1 MIQLRILIV
10 DDESNQRE
18 MLAGFLRKIGHKVT
32 TAESAEAALVILSTS
47 SFEIGLFD
55 MKMSGISGLEL
66 FQQVHTRDPEM
77 QVILITAFGNV
88 ESAVEAMRAG
98 VFHYISKPVNLGEL
112 QELISK
118 AGERH
123 YLLAENRQLRE
134 RLESLELDEIVG
146 VSNRIKS
153 LLSEVARVAP
163 TEATVLIT
171 GESGTGKELLA
182 RSIHQLSSRNKG
194 RFVAVSCAAIPETL
208 IESEL
213 LGHERGAFT
222 GAEKRRLGRFELAK
236 GGTILLDEIGE
247 LPLSI
252 QVKLLRLLEERRFER
267 LGGEEEVIADI
278 RLIAATN
285 RNLVDEVKSGRFRED
300 LYFRINVVHLHIP
313 PLRERREDI
322 MPLVDHFLKLS
333 ATKTNRPR
341 RNITPA
347 AKDLLIAYDWPGNVR
362 ELANVIERATV
373 LSRTDTLDAVD
384 FAQLRREGSEAG
396 STTTP
401 LDMPLRDLEKE
412 HIENVLKANEFSLQK
427 SSDILGIHR
436 NTLRQ
441 KMKEYGIEKPNGE
454 DDAS

>member
-18 MLAGFLRKIGHKVT
+18 MLAGFLKKTGHNVT
-32 TAESAEAALVILSTS
+32 TAESAEAALKLLETRA
-47 SFEIGLFD
+47 FEIGLFD
-55 MKMSGISGLEL
+55 MKMSGLSGFEL
-66 FQQVHTRDPEM
+66 FQRVHERDPEM

-98 VFHYISKPVNLGEL
+98 VYHYISKPVNLAEL
-112 QELISK
+112 QELIRK

-123 YLLAENRQLRE
+123 YLLAENRNLRE
-134 RLESLELDEIVG
+134 RLEQLQVDEIVG
-146 VSNRIKS
+146 VSDKIKS

-163 TEATVLIT
+163 TDATVLIT

-182 RSIHQLSSRNKG
+182 RSIHELSPRRDN

-252 QVKLLRLLEERRFER
+252 QVKLLRLLEERKFER
-267 LGGEEEVIADI
+267 LGGEEEIAADV

-285 RNLVDEVKSGRFRED
+285 RNLQEEVKSARFRED

-313 PLRERREDI
+313 PLRQRRDDI
-322 MPLVDHFLKLS
+322 IPLVDHFLNLT
-333 ATKTNRPR
+333 AAKTNRPPR
-341 RNITPA
+341 KITAA
-347 AKDLLIAYDWPGNVR
+347 AKDRLLAYDWPGNVR

-373 LSRTDTLDAVD
+373 LSRTETLDAAD
-384 FAQLRREGSEAG
+384 FAQLNSN
-396 STTTP
+396 STESAVTSIPTT
-401 LDMPLRDLEKE
+401 MTLRDLEKE
-412 HIENVLKANEFSLQK
+412 HIENVLAANEFSLQK
-427 SSDILGIHR
+427 SADVLGIHR

-441 KMKEYGIEKPNGE
+441 KMKEYGIEKPNG
-454 DDAS
+454 DDEV

>member
-1 MIQLRILIV
+1 MVPLRILIV
-10 DDESNQRE
+10 DDEKNQRE
-18 MLAGFLRKIGHKVT
+18 MLAGFLKKLGHAVQMADSGE
-32 TAESAEAALVILSTS
+32 TAFDMLQTR

-55 MKMSGISGLEL
+55 MKMSGMTGLEL
-66 FQQVHTRDPEM
+66 FQRVHERDPEM
-77 QVILITAFGNV
+77 QIIMITAFGNV

-98 VFHYISKPVNLGEL
+98 VFHYISKPVNLTEL
-112 QELISK
+112 DELIRK

-123 YLLAENRQLRE
+123 YLLAENRLLRE
-134 RLESLELDEIVG
+134 RLETLHVDEIIG

-182 RSIHQLSSRNKG
+182 RSIHRLSPRSAG

-252 QVKLLRLLEERRFER
+252 QVKLLRLLEERKFER
-267 LGGEEEVIADI
+267 LGGEEEITADI

-285 RNLVDEVKSGRFRED
+285 RNLAEEVKAGRFRED

-322 MPLVDHFLKLS
+322 IPLVDHFLGMIAERL
-333 ATKTNRPR
+333 NRPR
-341 RNITPA
+341 KGITAA
-347 AKDLLIAYDWPGNVR
+347 AKDVLVGYDWPGNVR
-362 ELANVIERATV
+362 ELGNAIERATV
-373 LSRTDTLDAVD
+373 LSRTDVLDVSD
-384 FAQLRREGSEAG
+384 FSQLRMNTSGTSAVAI
-396 STTTP
+396 P
-401 LDMPLRDLEKE
+401 LSMTLRDLEKE
-412 HIENVLKANEFSLQK
+412 HIENVLKANEYSLQK
-427 SSDILGIHR
+427 SADILGIHR

-441 KMKEYGIEKPNGE
+441 KMKDYGIEKPGG
-454 DDAS
+454 DDDV

>member
-1 MIQLRILIV
+1 MMQLRILIV
-10 DDESNQRE
+10 DDEANQRE
-18 MLAGFLRKIGHKVT
+18 MLAGFLKKAGYSVA
-32 TAESAEAALVILSTS
+32 TAESAEVALKLLETR

-55 MKMSGISGLEL
+55 MKMTGLSGFEL
-66 FQQVHTRDPEM
+66 FQRIHERDPEM

-98 VFHYISKPVNLGEL
+98 VYHYISKPVNLAEL
-112 QELISK
+112 QELIHK

-123 YLLAENRQLRE
+123 FLLAENRNLRE
-134 RLESLELDEIVG
+134 RLEQLHVDEIVG
-146 VSNRIKS
+146 VSDKIKS

-182 RSIHQLSSRNKG
+182 RSIHELSPRREN

-236 GGTILLDEIGE
+236 GGTVLLDEIGE

-252 QVKLLRLLEERRFER
+252 QVKLLRLLEERKFER
-267 LGGEEEVIADI
+267 LGGEEEISADV

-285 RNLVDEVKSGRFRED
+285 RNLQDEIKSGRFRED

-313 PLRERREDI
+313 PLRQRRDDI
-322 MPLVDHFLKLS
+322 MPLVDHFLNLS
-333 ATKTNRPR
+333 ATKTNRPPR
-341 RNITPA
+341 KITPA
-347 AKDLLIAYDWPGNVR
+347 AKDRLLAYDWPGNVR

-373 LSRTDTLDAVD
+373 LSRTETLDAAD
-384 FAQLRREGSEAG
+384 FAQIAAG
-396 STTTP
+396 ANASTGASITTT
-401 LDMPLRDLEKE
+401 MTLRDLEKE
-412 HIENVLKANEFSLQK
+412 HIENVLSANEFSLQK
-427 SSDILGIHR
+427 SADVLGIHR

-441 KMKEYGIEKPNGE
+441 KMKEYGIEKPNG
-454 DDAS
+454 DDEL

>member
-1 MIQLRILIV
+1 MIQFRILIV

-18 MLAGFLRKIGHKVT
+18 MLAGFLRKIGHNVT
-32 TAESAEAALVILSTS
+32 TAESAEIALGILKSK

-55 MKMSGISGLEL
+55 MKMSGLSGFEL
-66 FQQVHTRDPEM
+66 FQAIHARDPEM
-77 QVILITAFGNV
+77 QVILITAFGSV
-88 ESAVEAMRAG
+88 ESAVQAMRAG
-98 VFHYISKPVNLGEL
+98 VYHYISKPVNLGEL
-112 QELISK
+112 QELIHK

-123 YLLAENRQLRE
+123 YLLAENRELRE
-134 RLESLELDEIVG
+134 RLELLEVDAIVG
-146 VSNRIKS
+146 VSSQIQL

-163 TEATVLIT
+163 TDATVLIT

-182 RSIHQLSSRNKG
+182 RSIHQLSTRRDN

-222 GAEKRRLGRFELAK
+222 GAEKRRLGRFEIAK
-236 GGTILLDEIGE
+236 GGTLLLDEIGD

-252 QVKLLRLLEERRFER
+252 QVKLLRLLEERKFER
-267 LGGEEEVIADI
+267 LGGEEEISADV
-278 RLIAATN
+278 RLLAATN
-285 RNLVDEVKSGRFRED
+285 RNLQDEVKAGRFRED

-322 MPLVDHFLKLS
+322 IPLVDHFLKLS

-341 RNITPA
+341 RSITA
-347 AKDLLIAYDWPGNVR
+347 GAKDLLLTYDWPGNVR

-373 LSRTDTLDAVD
+373 MSRTATLDSAD
-384 FAQLRREGSEAG
+384 FAQLRGTDTTQSGSAIPP
-396 STTTP
+396 TMT
-401 LDMPLRDLEKE
+401 LRDLERG
-412 HIENVLKANEFSLQK
+412 HIENVLKYNEFSLQR
-427 SSDILGIHR
+427 SADVLGIHR

-441 KMKEYGIEKPNGE
+441 KMKEYGIEKPNG
-454 DDAS
+454 DDES

>member
-18 MLAGFLRKIGHKVT
+18 MLAGFLRKIGHLVT
-32 TAESAEAALVILSTS
+32 TSESAEAAQEVLKSH

-55 MKMSGISGLEL
+55 MKMSGLSGFEL
-66 FQQVHTRDPEM
+66 FQKVHARDPEM

-98 VFHYISKPVNLGEL
+98 IYHYISKPVNLGEL
-112 QELISK
+112 QELITK

-123 YLLAENRQLRE
+123 FLLSENRQLRE
-134 RLESLELDEIVG
+134 RLEQLEVDEIVG
-146 VSNRIKS
+146 ISNRIKS

-163 TEATVLIT
+163 TDATVLIT

-182 RSIHQLSSRNKG
+182 RSIHQLSPRNAN

-267 LGGEEEVIADI
+267 LGGEEEIVADV

-285 RNLVDEVKSGRFRED
+285 RNLLDEVKAGRFRED
-300 LYFRINVVHLHIP
+300 LYFRVNVVHLHIP

-333 ATKTNRPR
+333 AAKTNRSR
-341 RNITPA
+341 RGITPA
-347 AKDLLIAYDWPGNVR
+347 AKDLLIAYEWPGNVR

-384 FAQLRREGSEAG
+384 FAQLRGDNAAAG
-396 STTTP
+396 VTQTP
-401 LDMPLRDLEKE
+401 LNMPLRDLEKE

-427 SSDILGIHR
+427 CADILGIHR

-441 KMKEYGIEKPNGE
+441 KMKEYGIEKPNG
-454 DDAS
+454 DDEM

>member
-18 MLAGFLRKIGHKVT
+18 MLAGFLKKTGHNVT
-32 TAESAEAALVILSTS
+32 TAESAEAALKLLETRA
-47 SFEIGLFD
+47 FEIGLFD
-55 MKMSGISGLEL
+55 MKMSGLSGFEL
-66 FQQVHTRDPEM
+66 FQRVHERDPEM

-98 VFHYISKPVNLGEL
+98 VYHYISKPVNLAEL
-112 QELISK
+112 QELIRK

-123 YLLAENRQLRE
+123 YLLAENRNLRE
-134 RLESLELDEIVG
+134 RLEQLQVDEIVG
-146 VSNRIKS
+146 VSDKIKS

-163 TEATVLIT
+163 TDATVLIT

-182 RSIHQLSSRNKG
+182 RSIHELSPRRDN

-252 QVKLLRLLEERRFER
+252 QVKLLRLLEERKFER
-267 LGGEEEVIADI
+267 LGGEEEIAADV

-285 RNLVDEVKSGRFRED
+285 RNLQAEVKSGRFRED

-313 PLRERREDI
+313 PLRQRRDDI
-322 MPLVDHFLKLS
+322 IPLVDHFLNLTAS
-333 ATKTNRPR
+333 KTNRPPR
-341 RNITPA
+341 KITAA
-347 AKDLLIAYDWPGNVR
+347 AKDRLLAYDWPGNVR

-373 LSRTDTLDAVD
+373 LSRTETLDAAD
-384 FAQLRREGSEAG
+384 FSQLNAN
-396 STTTP
+396 STESAVTSIPTT
-401 LDMPLRDLEKE
+401 MTLRDLEKE
-412 HIENVLKANEFSLQK
+412 HIENVLAANEFSLQK
-427 SSDILGIHR
+427 SADVLGIHR

-441 KMKEYGIEKPNGE
+441 KMKEYGIEKPNG
-454 DDAS
+454 DDEV

>member
-18 MLAGFLRKIGHKVT
+18 MLAGFLKKTGHNVT
-32 TAESAEAALVILSTS
+32 TAESAEAALKLLETRA
-47 SFEIGLFD
+47 FEIGLFD
-55 MKMSGISGLEL
+55 MKMSGLSGFEL
-66 FQQVHTRDPEM
+66 FQRVHERDPEM

-98 VFHYISKPVNLGEL
+98 VYHYISKPVNLAEL
-112 QELISK
+112 QELIRK

-123 YLLAENRQLRE
+123 YLLAENRNLRE
-134 RLESLELDEIVG
+134 RLEQLQVDEIVG
-146 VSNRIKS
+146 VSDKIKS

-163 TEATVLIT
+163 TDATVLIT

-182 RSIHQLSSRNKG
+182 RSIHELSPRRDN

-252 QVKLLRLLEERRFER
+252 QVKLLRLLEERKFER
-267 LGGEEEVIADI
+267 LGGEEEIAADV

-285 RNLVDEVKSGRFRED
+285 RNLQEEVKSGRFRED

-313 PLRERREDI
+313 PLRQRRDDI
-322 MPLVDHFLKLS
+322 IPLVDHFLNLTAS
-333 ATKTNRPR
+333 KTNRPPR
-341 RNITPA
+341 KITAA
-347 AKDLLIAYDWPGNVR
+347 AKDRLLAYDWPDNVR

-373 LSRTDTLDAVD
+373 LSRTETLDAAD
-384 FAQLRREGSEAG
+384 FSQLNAN
-396 STTTP
+396 STESAVTSIPTT
-401 LDMPLRDLEKE
+401 MTLRDLEKE
-412 HIENVLKANEFSLQK
+412 HIENVLAANEFSLQK
-427 SSDILGIHR
+427 SADVLGIHR

-441 KMKEYGIEKPNGE
+441 KMKEYGIEKPNG
-454 DDAS
+454 DDEV